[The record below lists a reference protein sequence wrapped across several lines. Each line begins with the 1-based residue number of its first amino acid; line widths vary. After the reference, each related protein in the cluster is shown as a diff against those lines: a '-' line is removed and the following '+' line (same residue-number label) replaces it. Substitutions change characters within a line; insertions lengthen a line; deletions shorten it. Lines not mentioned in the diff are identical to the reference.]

1 MAKTAGEETSRTK
14 LFELLIEN
22 PGEVVSSSRVT
33 ERLSASRQAVF
44 KAACALRDEGLPV
57 ESLPQKGYRLGDME
71 AVQALAPTAV
81 EYFLRANPLF
91 GKFLYFQEA
100 DTTQSVIKSLARQE
114 APAGIVACAETQSAG
129 RGRRGR
135 SWAGT
140 PGKNLTF
147 SVLLRPKLKP
157 GEVQLLNLAAGLAVK
172 ETLRSM
178 YSIPAE
184 LKWPNDILCRG
195 RKMCGILSEA
205 AGEPDRIYYAATGIG
220 LNVNMETDDLPP
232 ELREVATSALI
243 ESGIRLPRW
252 RVLVTL
258 LGSFARYAELLDTKS
273 GGAELLSIYRRECD
287 TLGKEVKVIQ
297 DDEIFTGRAKS
308 VTSEGALVV
317 EINSEEKIF
326 AAADVQHLRAV

>member
-14 LFELLIEN
+14 LFELLIKN

-71 AVQALAPTAV
+71 AVQALAPTAI
-81 EYFLRANPLF
+81 EYFLRGNPF
-91 GKFLYFQEA
+91 FNKFLYFKEA
-100 DTTQSVIKSLARQE
+100 DSTQSIIKSLARQD
-114 APAGIVACAETQSAG
+114 APAGIVACAEKQDAG

-135 SWAGT
+135 SWAGA

-147 SVLLRPKLKP
+147 SALLRPKLKP

-172 ETLRSM
+172 ETLRAM
-178 YSIPAE
+178 YGIPAE

-205 AGEPDRIYYAATGIG
+205 AGEPDRIYYAVTGIG
-220 LNVNMETDDLPP
+220 LNVNMERGDIPQ
-232 ELREVATSALI
+232 ELRDTATSALI
-243 ESGIRLPRW
+243 ESGAAFPRW

-258 LGSFARYAELLDTKS
+258 LGAFARYAGLLDTKS
-273 GGAELLSIYRRECD
+273 GGAELLDIYRRECD
-287 TLGKEVKVIQ
+287 TLGKMVNVIQ
-297 DDEIFTGRAKS
+297 DDETFTGRAKS
-308 VTSEGALVV
+308 VTPEGALVV

-326 AAADVQHLRAV
+326 AAADVHHLRAV

>member
-44 KAACALRDEGLPV
+44 KAAC
-57 ESLPQKGYRLGDME
+57 
-71 AVQALAPTAV
+71 
-81 EYFLRANPLF
+81 PLF

-172 ETLRSM
+172 ETLRAM
-178 YSIPAE
+178 YGIPAE

-243 ESGIRLPRW
+243 ESGMILPRW

-273 GGAELLSIYRRECD
+273 GGAEMLSIYRRECD

-297 DDEIFTGRAKS
+297 DDETFTGRAKS

>member
-1 MAKTAGEETSRTK
+1 MTKNGGEETSRTK

-57 ESLPQKGYRLGDME
+57 ESLPQKGYRLGSME
-71 AVQALAPTAV
+71 AVQALSPTAM
-81 EYFLRANPLF
+81 EYFLRGNPLF
-91 GKFLYFQEA
+91 RQFLYFKEA
-100 DTTQSVIKSLARQE
+100 DTTQSIIKSLARQE
-114 APAGIVACAETQSAG
+114 APAGIVACVEVQTAG

-147 SVLLRPKLKP
+147 SVLLRPRLKP

-172 ETLRSM
+172 EPLRAM
-178 YSIPAE
+178 YGIPAE
-184 LKWPNDILCRG
+184 LKWPNDIICRG
-195 RKMCGILSEA
+195 RKLCGILSEA

-220 LNVNMETDDLPP
+220 LNVNMEAGDIPQ
-232 ELREVATSALI
+232 ELRGTATSALI
-243 ESGIRLPRW
+243 ESGAALPRW
-252 RVLVTL
+252 RVLTEL
-258 LGSFARYAELLDTKS
+258 LGSLARYAELLGTKS
-273 GGAELLSIYRRECD
+273 GGAELLDIYRRECD
-287 TLGKEVKVIQ
+287 TIGKEVKVIQ
-297 DDEIFTGRAKS
+297 DDETFTGRAAG
-308 VTSEGALVV
+308 VTSEGALIVR
-317 EINSEEKIF
+317 INSEEKIF

>member
-14 LFELLIEN
+14 LFELLIKN

-33 ERLSASRQAVF
+33 ELLSASRQAVF
-44 KAACALRDEGLPV
+44 KAACSLRDEGLPV

-71 AVQALAPTAV
+71 AVQALPPTAV
-81 EYFLRANPLF
+81 EYFMRANPLF
-91 GKFLYFQEA
+91 KKFLYFKEA

-114 APAGIVACAETQSAG
+114 APAGIVACAETQNAG

-147 SVLLRPKLKP
+147 SALLRPKLKP

-172 ETLRSM
+172 ETLRAM
-178 YSIPAE
+178 YGIPAE

-220 LNVNMETDDLPP
+220 LNVNMEPDALPP
-232 ELREVATSALI
+232 ELRATATSALI
-243 ESGIRLPRW
+243 ESGRAS
-252 RVLVTL
+252 
-258 LGSFARYAELLDTKS
+258 GS
-273 GGAELLSIYRRECD
+273 
-287 TLGKEVKVIQ
+287 
-297 DDEIFTGRAKS
+297 IFTFRPMP
-308 VTSEGALVV
+308 V
-317 EINSEEKIF
+317 
-326 AAADVQHLRAV
+326 AA

>member
-140 PGKNLTF
+140 PGKNLMF

-172 ETLRSM
+172 ETLRAM

-184 LKWPNDILCRG
+184 LKWPNDIL
-195 RKMCGILSEA
+195 
-205 AGEPDRIYYAATGIG
+205 YAATGIG

-243 ESGIRLPRW
+243 ESGKILPRW

-258 LGSFARYAELLDTKS
+258 LGAFARYAELLDTKS

-297 DDEIFTGRAKS
+297 DDETFTGRAKN

-326 AAADVQHLRAV
+326 AAADVHHLRAV

>member
-1 MAKTAGEETSRTK
+1 MAKTASEETSRTK

-71 AVQALAPTAV
+71 AVQALAPTAI
-81 EYFLRANPLF
+81 EYFLRGNPLF
-91 GKFLYFQEA
+91 NKFLYFQ
-100 DTTQSVIKSLARQE
+100 DVDSTQSVIKSLARQK
-114 APAGIVACAETQSAG
+114 APAGIVACAEAQSAG

-135 SWAGT
+135 SWVGA
-140 PGKNLTF
+140 PGKNIVF
-147 SVLLRPKLKP
+147 SVLLRPMLKP

-172 ETLRSM
+172 ETMRAM
-178 YSIPAE
+178 YGIPAE

-220 LNVNMETDDLPP
+220 VNVNMEPGDVPQ
-232 ELREVATSALI
+232 ELREIATSALV
-243 ESGIRLPRW
+243 ESGKILPRW

-258 LGSFARYAELLDTKS
+258 LDTFARYAKMLDTKS
-273 GGAELLSIYRRECD
+273 GGAELLAVYRRECD
-287 TLGKEVKVIQ
+287 TLGKDVKVIQ
-297 DDEIFTGRAKS
+297 DDEIFMGRATS
-308 VTSEGALVV
+308 VTREGALVV
-317 EINSEEKIF
+317 KINSEEKIF

>member
-172 ETLRSM
+172 ETLRAM
-178 YSIPAE
+178 YNIPAE

-195 RKMCGILSEA
+195 RKLCGILSEA

-220 LNVNMETDDLPP
+220 LNVNMEPDDLPP
-232 ELREVATSALI
+232 ELRATATSALI
-243 ESGIRLPRW
+243 ESGRMLPRW

-258 LGSFARYAELLDTKS
+258 LGAFARYAELLDTKS

-297 DDEIFTGRAKS
+297 DDETFTGRAKS

-326 AAADVQHLRAV
+326 AAADVHHLRAV

>member
-1 MAKTAGEETSRTK
+1 MAKTASEETSRTK

-71 AVQALAPTAV
+71 AVQALAPTAI
-81 EYFLRANPLF
+81 EYFLRGNPLF
-91 GKFLYFQEA
+91 NKFLYFQ
-100 DTTQSVIKSLARQE
+100 DVDSTQSVIKSLARQD
-114 APAGIVACAETQSAG
+114 APEGIVACAEAQSAG

-135 SWAGT
+135 SWVGA
-140 PGKNLTF
+140 PGKNIVF
-147 SVLLRPKLKP
+147 SVLLRPMLKP

-172 ETLRSM
+172 ETMRAM
-178 YSIPAE
+178 YGIPAE

-220 LNVNMETDDLPP
+220 VNVNMEPGDAPQ
-232 ELREVATSALI
+232 ELREIATSALV
-243 ESGIRLPRW
+243 ESGKILPRW

-258 LGSFARYAELLDTKS
+258 LDTFARYAKMLDTKS
-273 GGAELLSIYRRECD
+273 GGAELLAVYRRECD
-287 TLGKEVKVIQ
+287 TLGKDVKVIQ
-297 DDEIFTGRAKS
+297 DDEIFIGRATS
-308 VTSEGALVV
+308 VTREGALVV
-317 EINSEEKIF
+317 KINSEEKIF

>member
-1 MAKTAGEETSRTK
+1 MAKTASEETSRTK

-71 AVQALAPTAV
+71 AVQALAPTAI
-81 EYFLRANPLF
+81 EYFLRGNPLF
-91 GKFLYFQEA
+91 NKFLYFQ
-100 DTTQSVIKSLARQE
+100 DVDSTQSVIKSLARQD
-114 APAGIVACAETQSAG
+114 APAGIVACAEAQSAG

-135 SWAGT
+135 SWAGA
-140 PGKNLTF
+140 PGKNIVF
-147 SVLLRPKLKP
+147 SVLLRPMLKP

-172 ETLRSM
+172 ETMRAM
-178 YSIPAE
+178 YGIPAE

-220 LNVNMETDDLPP
+220 VNVNMEPDDVPQ
-232 ELREVATSALI
+232 ELREIATSALV
-243 ESGIRLPRW
+243 ESGKMLPRW

-258 LGSFARYAELLDTKS
+258 LDTFARYVKMLDTKS
-273 GGAELLSIYRRECD
+273 GGAELLAVYRRECD
-287 TLGKEVKVIQ
+287 TLGKDVKVIQ
-297 DDEIFTGRAKS
+297 DEEIFMGRATS
-308 VTSEGALVV
+308 VTREGALVV
-317 EINSEEKIF
+317 KINSEEKIF

>member
-1 MAKTAGEETSRTK
+1 MAKTACEETSRTK

-33 ERLSASRQAVF
+33 ERLAASRQAVF
-44 KAACALRDEGLPV
+44 KAACALREEGLPV

-71 AVQALAPTAV
+71 AAQALAPTAMD
-81 EYFLRANPLF
+81 YFLRGNPLF
-91 GKFLYFQEA
+91 NKFLYFR
-100 DTTQSVIKSLARQE
+100 DVDSTQSVIKSLARQD
-114 APAGIVACAETQSAG
+114 APAGIVACAETQHAG

-140 PGKNLTF
+140 PGKNIVF

-178 YSIPAE
+178 YGIPAE

-205 AGEPDRIYYAATGIG
+205 AGEPDRIYYAVTGIG
-220 LNVNMETDDLPP
+220 LNVNMEPDDVPA
-232 ELREVATSALI
+232 ELRGIATSALV
-243 ESGIRLPRW
+243 ESGTTLPRW
-252 RVLVTL
+252 RVFVTL
-258 LGSFARYAELLDTKS
+258 FGNFARYAEMLDSKS
-273 GGAELLSIYRRECD
+273 GSAELLAIYRRECD
-287 TLGKEVKVIQ
+287 TLGKDVKVIQ
-297 DDEIFTGRAKS
+297 DDETFTGLAKS
-308 VTSEGALVV
+308 VTQEGALVV

>member
-1 MAKTAGEETSRTK
+1 MAKNASEETSRTK

-22 PGEVVSSSRVT
+22 PGKVVSSSRVT

-44 KAACALRDEGLPV
+44 KAACALREEGLPV

-71 AVQALAPTAV
+71 AVQTFAPTAMD
-81 EYFLRANPLF
+81 YFLRGNPLF
-91 GKFLYFQEA
+91 NKFLYFQVV
-100 DTTQSVIKSLARQE
+100 DTTQNVIKSLARQD
-114 APAGIVACAETQSAG
+114 APAGIVACAETQNAG

-135 SWAGT
+135 SWIGA
-140 PGKNLTF
+140 PGKNIFF
-147 SVLLRPKLKP
+147 SVLLRPMLKP

-178 YSIPAE
+178 YGIPAE

-205 AGEPDRIYYAATGIG
+205 AGEPDRIYYAVTGVG
-220 LNVNMETDDLPP
+220 LNVNTEPDDMPM
-232 ELREVATSALI
+232 ELREIATSALI
-243 ESGIRLPRW
+243 ESGITLPRW

-258 LGSFARYAELLDTKS
+258 LGAFARYAELLDTKS
-273 GGAELLSIYRRECD
+273 GGAELLAVYRRECD
-287 TLGKEVKVIQ
+287 TIGKEVNVIQ
-297 DDEIFTGRAKS
+297 DDETFTGRATG
-308 VTSEGALVV
+308 VTQEGALVV
-317 EINSEEKIF
+317 EINSEERIF

>member
-172 ETLRSM
+172 ETLRAM
-178 YSIPAE
+178 YNIPAE

-243 ESGIRLPRW
+243 ESGMRLPRW

-258 LGSFARYAELLDTKS
+258 LGAFARYAELLDTKS

-287 TLGKEVKVIQ
+287 TLGKDVKVIQ
-297 DDEIFTGRAKS
+297 DDETFTGRAKS

>member
-1 MAKTAGEETSRTK
+1 MAKTASEETSRTK

-57 ESLPQKGYRLGDME
+57 ESLPQKGYRLGNME
-71 AVQALAPTAV
+71 AVQALAPTAI
-81 EYFLRANPLF
+81 EYFLRGNPLF
-91 GKFLYFQEA
+91 NKFLYFQ
-100 DTTQSVIKSLARQE
+100 DVDSTQSVIKSLARQD
-114 APAGIVACAETQSAG
+114 APAGIVACAEAQNAG

-135 SWAGT
+135 SWVGAS
-140 PGKNLTF
+140 GKNIVF
-147 SVLLRPKLKP
+147 SVLLRPMLKP

-172 ETLRSM
+172 ETMRAM
-178 YSIPAE
+178 YGIPAE

-205 AGEPDRIYYAATGIG
+205 AGEPDRIYYAVTGIG
-220 LNVNMETDDLPP
+220 VNVNMEPDDVPQ
-232 ELREVATSALI
+232 ELREIATSALV
-243 ESGIRLPRW
+243 ESGRILPRW

-258 LGSFARYAELLDTKS
+258 LDNFARYAKMLDTKS
-273 GGAELLSIYRRECD
+273 GGAELLAVYRRECD
-287 TLGKEVKVIQ
+287 TLGKDVKVIQ
-297 DDEIFTGRAKS
+297 DDEIFTGRATS
-308 VTSEGALVV
+308 VTREGALVV
-317 EINSEEKIF
+317 KINSEEKIF